1 VEKDMTDYLAIS
13 LIVIAVS
20 PFVLYLIDFYER
32 IRTNKRAYQVF
43 PDYQEWSERNPYVFD
58 VVEDRGSAEKS
69 GAGNMAW
76 LGCSYKI
83 NNQVIFGGIMQSL
96 WVVEVRSEEQ
106 WHPQRE
112 AYDTREAA
120 RTAAKALQSFAT
132 TRVVR
137 YVPERL

>member
-1 VEKDMTDYLAIS
+1 MTDYLAIS

-32 IRTNKRAYQVF
+32 IRANKRVYSVF
-43 PDYQEWSERNPYVFD
+43 PDYTEWSERNPYVFD

-69 GAGNMAW
+69 SERNMAW
-76 LGCSYKI
+76 SGCADKI
-83 NNQVIFGGIMQSL
+83 DNQGIFGGLMQSL
-96 WVVEVRSEEQ
+96 WVVEVRSEDQ
-106 WHPQRE
+106 WYPQRE

-120 RTAAKALQSFAT
+120 RTAAKALQSFAD

>member
-1 VEKDMTDYLAIS
+1 MTDYLAIS

-20 PFVLYLIDFYER
+20 PFALYLIDFHDR
-32 IRTNKRAYQVF
+32 IRANKRAYTVF
-43 PDYQEWSERNPYVFD
+43 PSYTEWIECDPYVFD
-58 VVEDRGSAEKS
+58 VVEDRGSAEKGS
-69 GAGNMAW
+69 ERNMAW
-76 LGCSYKI
+76 SGYSDKI
-83 NNQVIFGGIMQSL
+83 DNQGIFGGLMQSL

-106 WHPQRE
+106 WYPQRE

-120 RTAAKALQSFAT
+120 RTAAKALQSFAD

>member
-32 IRTNKRAYQVF
+32 IRANKRAYPVF
-43 PDYQEWSERNPYVFD
+43 PSYTKWSERNPYVFD

-69 GAGNMAW
+69 SERNMAW
-76 LGCSYKI
+76 SGCADKI
-83 NNQVIFGGIMQSL
+83 DNQGIFGGLMQSL

-106 WHPQRE
+106 WYPQRE

-120 RTAAKALQSFAT
+120 RAAAKALQSFAD